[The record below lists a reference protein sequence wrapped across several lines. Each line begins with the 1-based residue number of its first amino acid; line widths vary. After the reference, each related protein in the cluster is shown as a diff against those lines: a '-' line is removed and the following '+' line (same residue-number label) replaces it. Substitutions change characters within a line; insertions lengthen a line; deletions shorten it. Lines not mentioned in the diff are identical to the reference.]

1 MIAARWNVGLGLL
14 AVVLV
19 GCQPANSVKP
29 VIDDREQLI
38 FLREDA
44 LASLSGFTVRGGLG
58 IWTDDETI
66 SARMAWR
73 EAADNSVSLTLVAPL
88 GLGTVELQ
96 RDDRG
101 AILTRGN
108 KVIGQGASADQ
119 VLQQGLALE
128 RPIPLEQMSQWLR
141 GLPGA
146 GQKIQRDDRGR
157 LKSLQY
163 RDSGGLN
170 WRAQFLKYTD
180 LDGLDVPALIFA
192 NGGPYNVR
200 LKLRDWLLAS
210 SEQISTQEST
220 RESSQDSSQ
229 EPTNNGK
236 LPQRLAIPGQ

>member
-14 AVVLV
+14 ALALI
-19 GCQPANSVKP
+19 GCQPANSIKP
-29 VIDDREQLI
+29 VVDDPEQQI
-38 FLREDA
+38 VLREAA
-44 LASLSGFTVRGGLG
+44 LSSLPGFTVRGGLG

-66 SARMAWR
+66 SARMAWQ
-73 EAADNSVSLTLVAPL
+73 ESADDTVSLTLVAPL
-88 GLGTVELQ
+88 GLGTVLLQ

-101 AILTRGN
+101 AVLKRGN
-108 KVIGQGASADQ
+108 KIIGQGASADR

-146 GQKIQRDDRGR
+146 GQKIRRDDRGR
-157 LKSLQY
+157 LESLEY

-170 WRAQFLKYTD
+170 WRARFLKYTD
-180 LDGLDVPALIFA
+180 LDGLEVPALIFA

-210 SEQISTQEST
+210 SDQISTQEST
-220 RESSQDSSQ
+220 RESTEQS
-229 EPTNNGK
+229 TNNGK

>member
-1 MIAARWNVGLGLL
+1 MTVAHWNAAWGLVAL
-14 AVVLV
+14 ALI
-19 GCQPANSVKP
+19 GCQPATSIKP
-29 VIDDREQLI
+29 VVDDSEQQI
-38 FLREDA
+38 VLREAA
-44 LASLSGFTVRGGLG
+44 LSSLPGFTVRGGLG

-73 EAADNSVSLTLVAPL
+73 EAADDSVSLTLVAPL
-88 GLGTVELQ
+88 GLGTILLQ

-108 KVIGQGASADQ
+108 KVIGQGASADH

-157 LKSLQY
+157 LESLEY

-170 WRAQFLKYTD
+170 WRARFLKYTD

-210 SEQISTQEST
+210 SDQISTQEST
-220 RESSQDSSQ
+220 RESTQQSTQQS
-229 EPTNNGK
+229 TNNGK
-236 LPQRLAIPGQ
+236 LPRRLAIPGQ